1 MYSYMIGTKTR
12 SAIIISVPQGY
23 RNSVK

>member
-1 MYSYMIGTKTR
+1 MIGTKTR
-12 SAIIISVPQGY
+12 SAIILSIPQGY